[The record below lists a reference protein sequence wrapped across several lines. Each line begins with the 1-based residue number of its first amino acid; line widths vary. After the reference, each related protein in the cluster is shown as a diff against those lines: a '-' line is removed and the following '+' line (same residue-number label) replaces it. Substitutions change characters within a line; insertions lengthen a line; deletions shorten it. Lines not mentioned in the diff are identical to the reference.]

1 MLARAEKGELNFSTN
16 PTFIQN
22 GKSIAGSVTPT
33 SFSES
38 GGDIK
43 NIAKSEHTGHDSE
56 YENTTYISE
65 IGIYDD
71 YKNLIGIA
79 TLANPVK
86 KTELQDYL
94 FKLRLDF

>member
-1 MLARAEKGELNFSTN
+1 MLAHAGKGDLNFSTN

-22 GKSIAGSVTPT
+22 GKTISGTVTEGSFTET
-33 SFSES
+33 

-43 NIAKSEHTGHDSE
+43 NITKSNYTGYDEE
-56 YENTTYISE
+56 YENTVYISE
-65 IGIYDD
+65 IGIYDE
-71 YKNLIGIA
+71 YKNLIGVA